1 MILDPAKPSELTLGF
16 SPCPN
21 DCFIFDAI
29 VHKRIDLEGLDFK
42 IVMADVEELNR
53 RAFEGSIDI
62 TKLSFHAYAHLT
74 HDYKLLNAGSALG
87 FGVGPL
93 LVGTKAVDNLAE
105 KIKGYKIAIP
115 GRFTTANFLLSLA
128 FPKIG
133 EKVEMLFSEIEQAVL
148 EGKVDAGLIIHEG
161 RFTYAAKGLCK
172 LIDLGEFWEGYAA
185 SPIPLGGIVVKSC
198 LPEAIRMSVD
208 RILRKSVEYAFANP
222 DDSHNFVKAHAQ
234 EMSEEVM
241 QQHIKLYVNEYS
253 IDLGEQGR
261 KAVRLLF
268 RKAEETGV
276 VKNLNPDIF
285 NTFS

>member
-1 MILDPAKPSELTLGF
+1 MILDPAKPLELTLGF

-42 IVMADVEELNR
+42 IIMADVEELNR

-74 HDYKLLNAGSALG
+74 HEYKLLNAGSALG

-93 LVGTKAVDNLAE
+93 LVGKRAVDDLTE
-105 KIKGYKIAIP
+105 KIKEYKVAIP

-128 FPKIG
+128 FPDIG
-133 EKVEMLFSEIEQAVL
+133 EKIEMLFSEIEQSVL
-148 EGKVDAGLIIHEG
+148 DGKVDAGLIIHEG

-185 SPIPLGGIVVKSC
+185 SPIPLGGIVIKSH
-198 LPEAIRMSVD
+198 LPEEVRMRVD
-208 RILRKSVEYAFANP
+208 RLIRRSVEYAFANP
-222 DDSHNFVKAHAQ
+222 DVSRNFVKAHAQ

-276 VKNLNPDIF
+276 VKNLNPEIF
-285 NTFS
+285 NIFS